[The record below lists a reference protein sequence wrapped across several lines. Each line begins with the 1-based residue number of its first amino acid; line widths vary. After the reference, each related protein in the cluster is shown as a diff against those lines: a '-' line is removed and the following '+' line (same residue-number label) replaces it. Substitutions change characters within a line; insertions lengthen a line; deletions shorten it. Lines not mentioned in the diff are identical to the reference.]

1 MSRATSFSVAA
12 LAAVLLVVATGPAVG
27 AVAPAPVAGPGAWSL
42 AHPVWFDVNGDG
54 IPQSNE
60 LTGYP
65 VNVMTGC
72 TVVMGD
78 PSILGVTQT
87 PCANVWVGAGVGGTF
102 YQPSGVTQTLSSNA
116 AGTQFTF
123 TEQPAAP
130 PTGAA
135 RGVRALAPTASGT
148 GTLLDLNGDGIYDTL
163 QVQGS
168 NRSGTVPTTNISL
181 APRDATGDGRP
192 DYITVPWTTS
202 GAALLGVNVA
212 LTPQIYVPLTD
223 TNGDGWPDTIT
234 AQVAGG
240 ISTTTGP
247 PLSGAAL
254 VNGLAIPSASTFGL
268 FVFAAAIVALG
279 VKLLRGTIVPA

>member
-116 AGTQFTF
+116 AGMSSDEPMTWTPETF
-123 TEQPAAP
+123 
-130 PTGAA
+130 
-135 RGVRALAPTASGT
+135 SG
-148 GTLLDLNGDGIYDTL
+148 
-163 QVQGS
+163 QVS
-168 NRSGTVPTTNISL
+168 MAIR
-181 APRDATGDGRP
+181 
-192 DYITVPWTTS
+192 TTS
-202 GAALLGVNVA
+202 G
-212 LTPQIYVPLTD
+212 
-223 TNGDGWPDTIT
+223 
-234 AQVAGG
+234 
-240 ISTTTGP
+240 SFSMTTTCA
-247 PLSGAAL
+247 SG
-254 VNGLAIPSASTFGL
+254 NFSHSRRTWYPSAIPQTRMQLPRPFE
-268 FVFAAAIVALG
+268 
-279 VKLLRGTIVPA
+279 